1 MPILDK
7 MTASSLFF
15 VKLRKFFI
23 NGVGKN
29 KNIRI
34 FALEKF
40 KLVLTY
46 PSMTWNVRFKRLNI
60 RNLQPNN
67 IYIKL

>member
-1 MPILDK
+1 MLISDK
-7 MTASSLFF
+7 MTAPALFF

-34 FALEKF
+34 FALVK
-40 KLVLTY
+40 VQVSSDM
-46 PSMTWNVRFKRLNI
+46 PRHWRGM
-60 RNLQPNN
+60 
-67 IYIKL
+67 